1 MLRYFFGIFCQLDF
15 YDLGEEDKKEEQE
28 NCMTR
33 MMAITVFTTSDDN
46 NSVQSDD
53 GMMSRIKYTL
63 THLCRTLIV

>member
-1 MLRYFFGIFCQLDF
+1 
-15 YDLGEEDKKEEQE
+15 
-28 NCMTR
+28 MTR

-63 THLCRTLIV
+63 TSLCRTLIV